1 MELLDSAIHAS
12 VNIMYGIGLAV
23 IIAAVLLF
31 VVFALKGGNSISPF
45 CYLLAIILTP
55 LLSLQFS
62 LMFGAISAKQGVNDL
77 ADTINGYAQLIVWT
91 DNGYSSMED
100 ISDAIEEFQGFLP
113 GLSADLG
120 QLTLGKVD
128 KNDIGGS
135 LMGPSKSYL
144 NKYILFRILWSII
157 FCAIAIVAMI
167 VLSDGGGTSNYRRS
181 HIRTERVSSRRSSD
195 GRRPSR
201 RTRRY

>member
-1 MELLDSAIHAS
+1 MNMKRILSLLLCLSLFTTFFGCQADKTDEVPQESEAERVEISVSELSE
-12 VNIMYGIGLAV
+12 YV
-23 IIAAVLLF
+23 IIYSSDDAGESLNNAV
-31 VVFALKGGNSISPF
+31 K
-45 CYLLAIILTP
+45 
-55 LLSLQFS
+55 
-62 LMFGAISAKQGVNDL
+62 DL